1 MSLYFSALMDTQ
13 PTEAVEILANRYGKA
28 RIRLMHVT
36 RNGARHEVRELT
48 VRVLCE
54 GEFESS
60 YSDADNSQVLPT
72 DTMKNTVYVLAKK
85 HGIGAIER
93 FGRIL
98 GEHFLTNSQAAS
110 KVEVEIEEQPWS
122 RIEVGGKPHGSAFLS
137 AGAEHRTAR
146 VVTTRASCTVEAG
159 LANLLVL
166 KSSASSFEGFLQD
179 EYTTLKNTSD
189 RIMATSMKATW
200 RYDASELAYDVV
212 WAGVRRSILETFAE
226 HVSKSVQHTLYD
238 IGKVTLETFPQ
249 IAEIHIVMPNK
260 HCLPVDF
267 QRFGMSNDNDI
278 FVPTDEPHGY
288 IEARLGRTN

>member
-1 MSLYFSALMDTQ
+1 MDTQ
-13 PTEAVEILANRYGKA
+13 PTEAVEIIANRYGKA
-28 RIRLMHVT
+28 RVRLMHVT
-36 RNGARHEVRELT
+36 RNGDRHQLRELI

-60 YSDADNSQVLPT
+60 YSDAANSQVLPT

-93 FGRIL
+93 FGRVL
-98 GEHFLTNSQAAS
+98 ADHFLTNNAAVS
-110 KVEVEIEEQPWS
+110 KVEVEIGEHPWS
-122 RIEVGGKPHGSAFLS
+122 RIEVGGKAHGSAFQS
-137 AGAEHRTAR
+137 AGAEQRTAR
-146 VVTTRASCTVEAG
+146 VVTTRAACTVEAG
-159 LANLLVL
+159 IADLLVL

-179 EYTTLKNTSD
+179 EYTTLKESAD
-189 RIMATSMKATW
+189 RIMATSMKAVW
-200 RYDASELAYDVV
+200 RYGTSEVPYDVA
-212 WAGVRRSILETFAE
+212 WAGVRRTILETFAE

-238 IGKVTLETFPQ
+238 IGKVTLEAFPD

-288 IEARLGRTN
+288 IEARLGRTT

>member
-1 MSLYFSALMDTQ
+1 MSPYFSAPMDTQ
-13 PTEAVEILANRYGKA
+13 PTEEVEILANRYGKA
-28 RIRLMHVT
+28 RIRLMHVA

-54 GEFESS
+54 GDFQSS
-60 YSDADNSQVLPT
+60 YADADNSQVLPT
-72 DTMKNTVYVLAKK
+72 DTMKNTVYVVAKK

-98 GEHFLTNSQAAS
+98 GAHFLTNSEAVS
-110 KVEVEIEEQPWS
+110 RVDIEIEEQPWS
-122 RIEVGGKPHGSAFLS
+122 RIVVGGKAHGSAFLS
-137 AGAEHRTAR
+137 AGAEHRTSR
-146 VVTTRASCTVEAG
+146 VVTTQTSCTVEAG
-159 LANLLVL
+159 IADLLVL

-179 EYTTLKNTSD
+179 EYTTLKPAAD
-189 RIMATSMKATW
+189 RIMATSMKAIW
-200 RYDASELAYDVV
+200 RYDAGELAYDVV
-212 WAGVRRSILETFAE
+212 WAGIRRTILETFAE

-249 IAEIHIVMPNK
+249 IAEIHLIMPNK

-288 IEARLGRTN
+288 IEARLGRSG